1 MIGIENY
8 ETVLKARIMNMDESV
23 IEIEEHVNELLHEI
37 NENNLNIDKEQKL
50 YVVVALRNI
59 LQELIDNVN
68 RHAYDNEKKYYA
80 IYIRMRY
87 ANDTTKKEG
96 NRNNEYGGRNRTKPI
111 EVYVHTAI
119 EIYFQDIGKGIVKSQ
134 AEKDRKYDK
143 RPLREIVK
151 VIFFR
156 EDFEERIDNTSING
170 LAFLRKILQEKNNYF
185 SVYNQFEGTGAF
197 GVKDRQMN
205 TNNICLSDLIKDA
218 SNGIEGQIYNFTL
231 FDRHNI
237 VGDTEENYEDLLNI
251 YQERY
256 KKIENPVIDMRKV
269 NPSFI
274 KIKNENCV
282 LLFMPEY
289 LTKSI
294 ILGKLKQALKLLDKA
309 ENIII
314 SDVKIRRKDDET
326 VVRNTNSY
334 VSEKEMYK
342 ILHQYAYSSVL
353 CGHLHF
359 EKRHDLLSINLNA
372 IMYDE
377 STKLKEYVN
386 NVIRYS

>member
-1 MIGIENY
+1 
-8 ETVLKARIMNMDESV
+8 MNMDESV

-170 LAFLRKILQEKNNYF
+170 LAFLRKILQE
-185 SVYNQFEGTGAF
+185 
-197 GVKDRQMN
+197 
-205 TNNICLSDLIKDA
+205 
-218 SNGIEGQIYNFTL
+218 
-231 FDRHNI
+231 
-237 VGDTEENYEDLLNI
+237 
-251 YQERY
+251 
-256 KKIENPVIDMRKV
+256 
-269 NPSFI
+269 
-274 KIKNENCV
+274 
-282 LLFMPEY
+282 
-289 LTKSI
+289 
-294 ILGKLKQALKLLDKA
+294 
-309 ENIII
+309 
-314 SDVKIRRKDDET
+314 
-326 VVRNTNSY
+326 NS
-334 VSEKEMYK
+334 
-342 ILHQYAYSSVL
+342 
-353 CGHLHF
+353 
-359 EKRHDLLSINLNA
+359 
-372 IMYDE
+372 
-377 STKLKEYVN
+377 
-386 NVIRYS
+386 